1 MYEDSRKIDVSGEFA
16 LRHVNV
22 LIQKTTAAA
31 ADVLRPSPS
40 KNHQDWFDDQRHVIL
55 SLLHEKNDAH
65 DALLRNPNSASL
77 RQRWKEL
84 RNKVQTDVRQM
95 ENKRWTQ
102 KTEEIQRFADT
113 NDTQKF
119 LRSYTPGATPPSL
132 LRYDTRYYFNVRSKA
147 DISQLNLP
155 QLSAPLPLVSSLNRT
170 LGGCPKVRLSK
181 PLAADRSK
189 TIRLSNT
196 TPPPRRPSSMSPRP
210 AREPRPPIR

>member
-31 ADVLRPSPS
+31 AADVLRPLSPS

-102 KTEEIQRFADT
+102 KAEEIQRFADT

-119 LRSYTPGATPPSL
+119 LRSYTPGATPPP
-132 LRYDTRYYFNVRSKA
+132 
-147 DISQLNLP
+147 LP
-155 QLSAPLPLVSSLNRT
+155 SAPLPLVSSLNRT